1 MVALRDSAK
10 KWGPR
15 IFGERVS
22 NAVRLLRA
30 RRSVTRLGA
39 FYRTDKA
46 GPVHRYTR
54 HYQKFFQQWR
64 KDAFVLLEIGIGG
77 YAREGAGGG
86 SLRMWKQ
93 FFRRAQI
100 VGLDIEDKRF
110 AEEDRIRVYQGDQS
124 DAELLRR
131 IVDEVGRP
139 RIIIDDGSHFSH
151 HVIATFEVLFPL
163 LVSGGYYVIE
173 DTQTSYWPEWH
184 GAADRH
190 APGTTMAM
198 VKDLIDGLNY
208 KEFVD
213 DAYEPTY
220 TDKSITEVHCF
231 HNLVI
236 IRKGRNNEP
245 TRKRRILRNRYQKG
259 PPANG

>member
-1 MVALRDSAK
+1 VTLRDTTKEWA
-10 KWGPR
+10 PR
-15 IFGERVS
+15 IIGEKRW
-22 NAVRLLRA
+22 NAVVLR
-30 RRSVTRLGA
+30 RRGRSLTGLGLH
-39 FYRTDKA
+39 FHTDKA

-64 KDAFVLLEIGIGG
+64 NDEFVLLEIGIGG

-86 SLRMWKQ
+86 SLRMWKH

-124 DAELLRR
+124 DPELLGR
-131 IVDEVGRP
+131 IVEEVGRP
-139 RIIIDDGSHFSH
+139 RIIIDDGSHYSH
-151 HVIATFEVLFPL
+151 HVIASFQVLFPL
-163 LVSGGYYVIE
+163 LMNGGYYVIE

-198 VKDLIDGLNY
+198 VKDLVDGLNY

-213 DAYEPTY
+213 DDYQPTY
-220 TDKSITEVHCF
+220 SDQNITEVHCF

-236 IRKGRNNEP
+236 IKKGRNSER
-245 TRKRRILRNRYQKG
+245 TRKRRILRQRYGQA
-259 PPANG
+259 PAATG